1 MARMLR
7 RIHGRRSGMQR
18 GRAIFTGGVGGFVSG
33 LTGIGGGTVMVPLL
47 TGLLGMT
54 QRRAHATSLVIV
66 IFAALAAVTQ
76 YLARDEVDWGL
87 AAALT
92 VGAVVGAQIGA
103 RTMHRVPDRSLRMV
117 FATFLL
123 FVGLRLV
130 IFG

>member
-1 MARMLR
+1 M
-7 RIHGRRSGMQR
+7 ISK
-18 GRAIFTGGVGGFVSG
+18 GRAAVTGAVGGFVSG

-47 TGLLGMT
+47 TGLLGMP

-66 IFAALAAVTQ
+66 VFAALAAVTQ
-76 YLARDEVDWGL
+76 YLWRDEVEWPL
-87 AAALT
+87 AAALA

-103 RTMHRVPDRSLRMV
+103 RTMQNMPDRALRIV

-130 IFG
+130 IWG